1 MAKSSY
7 EIRMNY
13 KRAVAQA
20 NSLEQIAADMR
31 NSADKDLQEC
41 ISEISCNWAGNNA
54 NAYMAKCQRLSES
67 VKRTAENLK
76 KTADT
81 IRRIA
86 KNTYTAEMRALE
98 LARTRKY

>member
-13 KRAVAQA
+13 KRAVEQA
-20 NSLEQIAADMR
+20 NTLEQIAADMR
-31 NSADKDLQEC
+31 NSVENDLQEC
-41 ISEISCNWAGNNA
+41 INEISCNWVGNNA
-54 NAYMAKCQRLSES
+54 NAYMAKCQRLGES
-67 VKRTAENLK
+67 VRGTAENLK

-81 IRRIA
+81 IRKIA

-98 LARTRKY
+98 LARIRKC